1 MNTSQRY
8 QLWPQIWLLFSIGFI
23 SLLTIL
29 LPQTWSQDAYN
40 LFYYG
45 FDAVLAL
52 GLGLPALASLF
63 ISGGFTYWLLYV
75 PGGREPVTHLSGSVR
90 LSGRKTKR
98 HAKRACSQATK
109 HDDMGRGVFI
119 HPDVQLAMRQELAN
133 LLVYGQQG
141 SGKSVIL
148 KPIIKQIRERGD
160 RLFIYDRKNEYSQLF
175 FDHRS
180 VLISPTDE
188 RGMAW
193 DLAEDVT
200 NEQEATLVAHALI
213 AETNDPLWSSGARLI
228 LTGLMMVLIN
238 QSKPCT
244 WYSLAGLLDMP
255 HKELQGMLATNY
267 PLATQ
272 FVQENSKTTQSFFVT
287 LISQL
292 KWLKQLRKLWRPG
305 AKHQFSIKQWF
316 ADDNLPKTLIVAHD
330 EANESLSAPL
340 CNALFSLMVSHVLT
354 MPDSDTRRIWF
365 ALDELSSLK
374 TPALEKWLR
383 LARSKGGRTIAGL
396 QALSQLRS
404 QYDKD
409 TADTILALFG
419 NVIALRMGA
428 SGDAAEHA
436 AKSFGE
442 HQVERR
448 ITTYTENGKRSTNCQ
463 YLSEPLIRTDELV
476 NLKHSW
482 RGVPAYV
489 MVGGQD
495 AVYNLRFPFPKLP
508 IIAESF
514 VRTASLS
521 PTASNTAML
530 VSKPNRLRRQSV

>member
-8 QLWPQIWLLFSIGFI
+8 QLWPQITLLCSVCFI
-23 SLLTIL
+23 ALLTVL
-29 LPQTWSQDAYN
+29 LPQTWSQDAYE
-40 LFYYG
+40 LYHFG
-45 FDAVLAL
+45 FHWSLAL
-52 GLGLPALASLF
+52 GLGLPALASLL

-90 LSGRKTKR
+90 LSDRKAKR
-98 HAKRACSQATK
+98 HAKRACSKATK
-109 HDDMGRGVFI
+109 HDDMGRGLFI
-119 HPDVQLAMRQELAN
+119 HPDIQLAMRQELAN

-160 RLFIYDRKNEYSQLF
+160 RLFIYDRKNEYTPLF
-175 FDHRS
+175 FDDRS
-180 VLISPTDE
+180 ILISPTDT

-193 DLAEDVT
+193 NLAEDVT

-213 AETNDPLWSSGARLI
+213 AETNDPLWSNGSRLI
-228 LTGLMMVLIN
+228 LTGLMMILIN
-238 QSKPCT
+238 QNRSCS

-255 HKELQGMLATNY
+255 DKELQGMLATHY
-267 PLATQ
+267 SLATQ
-272 FVQENSKTTQSFFVT
+272 FVQENSKTTQGFFVT

-316 ADDNLPKTLIVAHD
+316 ADGDMPKTLIVAHD

-374 TPALEKWLR
+374 TPSLEKWLR
-383 LARSKGGRTIAGL
+383 LTRSKGGRSIAGL

-404 QYDKD
+404 VYDRD
-409 TADTILALFG
+409 TAETILALFG

-428 SGDAAEHA
+428 SGDAAEYA

-442 HQVERR
+442 RQVERR
-448 ITTYTENGKRSTNCQ
+448 ITTYTENGQRSTSCQ
-463 YLSEPLIRTDELV
+463 YLTEPLVRNDDLV

-482 RGVPAYV
+482 RGVSAY
-489 MVGGQD
+489 MMIGSQD

-508 IIAESF
+508 VIAEPF
-514 VRTASLS
+514 VRTTPLS
-521 PTASNTAML
+521 PAMPKETIL